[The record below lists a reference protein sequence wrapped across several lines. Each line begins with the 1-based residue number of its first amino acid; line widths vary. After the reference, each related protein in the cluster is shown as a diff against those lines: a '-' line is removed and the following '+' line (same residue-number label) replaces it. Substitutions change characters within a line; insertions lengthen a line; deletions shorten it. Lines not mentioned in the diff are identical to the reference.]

1 MIIIIIITLMNFII
15 INIFHYIK
23 IKLNSIIFFQVVDLA
38 EGHVAAL
45 KYVQNSNVPAGK
57 VSTVLTQINKYEL
70 FY

>member
-1 MIIIIIITLMNFII
+1 MIIIIIITLINFII

-23 IKLNSIIFFQVVDLA
+23 IKFNLIIFFQVVDLA

-57 VSTVLTQINKYEL
+57 VSTVLTQINRYEL